1 MSATAPGRSTEATVR
16 LHSLTMVP
24 EDDAVMVGRPDIGS
38 YALFPKE
45 GAQALRMLDAGS
57 PVSVVTEWYEQACG
71 EILDVDD
78 FLAALEDLQFLQA
91 EGEDKAVIPKLRWQR
106 LGRWTF
112 SWPAWVCYTALI
124 VAAAVAMIENP
135 SLRPTYQHIFFT
147 QYLSLIPIV
156 IAVAQLPCVLIHEA
170 FHALAGRRLGLPS
183 VLRISRR
190 LFYVVAETRLD
201 SLLSVPRR
209 KRYLP
214 FLAGMLA
221 DLLQIS
227 TLTLLSVVLNRH
239 GIPQWCPKLCLAIAF
254 SCVLRVIWQF
264 MFYLETD
271 LYYVVSTALR
281 CADLQNATRFYIK
294 NRIRLLLR
302 RSPREPDRDWSDRD
316 HTVARWYALFML
328 AGYGFSLFSLVWAA
342 IPTVIRFTVLIIE
355 RFTGS
360 RTPTTALIDA
370 TSFIALNALQWGL
383 VGYVVARDRRA
394 RLASNSTRGA
404 QS

>member
-1 MSATAPGRSTEATVR
+1 MSPTAPGRSTEATVR
-16 LHSLTMVP
+16 LHSLTMVA

-38 YALFPKE
+38 YALFPRE

-57 PVSVVTEWYEQACG
+57 PVSAVAEWYEQACG
-71 EILDVDD
+71 EILDVAD
-78 FLAALEDLQFLQA
+78 FLSALEDLQFLQA
-91 EGEDKAVIPKLRWQR
+91 EGEDKAAIPKLRWQR
-106 LGRWTF
+106 LGRWMF
-112 SWPAWVCYTALI
+112 SWPAWICYATLI
-124 VAAAVAMIENP
+124 VVAAVAMIQNP

-156 IAVAQLPCVLIHEA
+156 IAVSQLPCVLIHEA

-209 KRYLP
+209 QRYLP

-227 TLTLLSVVLNRH
+227 TLTLLAVVLNRH

-294 NRIRLLLR
+294 NRIRLLLHR
-302 RSPREPDRDWSDRD
+302 PSREPDLDWSDRD
-316 HTVARWYALFML
+316 HRVARWYALFML

-342 IPTVIRFTVLIIE
+342 IPTVVKFTVLIIE

-383 VGYVVARDRRA
+383 VAYVVARDRRA

-404 QS
+404 